1 MITPPRYKVARRL
14 GPSVYEK
21 TLSPKF
27 AARMQQKSTKRE
39 FSRPKTD
46 YGMKMLEKQRVRFT
60 YGVSEKQFSRY
71 VNEANS
77 SSAAN
82 RAEVL
87 HSSLESRLDN
97 AVFRAGLANSRQGS
111 RQMVAHGHI
120 TVNGRRVSIPSYKLS
135 VGDIISIPARSL
147 KKKLFEGIEKRL
159 STVAVPSWLALN
171 VDKKEIK
178 VQGAPKSDQVEVY
191 SVLSSILEFYK
202 R

>member
-27 AARMQQKSTKRE
+27 ALRMQQKSTKRE

-71 VNEANS
+71 VGEANE

-87 HSSLESRLDN
+87 HVSLEPPR
-97 AVFRAGLANSRQGS
+97 
-111 RQMVAHGHI
+111 
-120 TVNGRRVSIPSYKLS
+120 
-135 VGDIISIPARSL
+135 
-147 KKKLFEGIEKRL
+147 
-159 STVAVPSWLALN
+159 
-171 VDKKEIK
+171 
-178 VQGAPKSDQVEVY
+178 
-191 SVLSSILEFYK
+191 
-202 R
+202 